1 MMSDMIITRNPN
13 QCRSHHQKMEKYR
26 TTIPDIIS
34 SVAERYEPR
43 LYAEQSQKYLV
54 NIKNILENQQKYIRT
69 TSAHE
74 EVKYFYTT
82 FVSKKETGRKERKE
96 GKEVQAK
103 EVEREEVVED
113 KNKED
118 RIRTTDSYLNVQ
130 LYQEEDAVMEHIPV
144 MNPLDPKMEEE

>member
-1 MMSDMIITRNPN
+1 MIITRNPN

-26 TTIPDIIS
+26 TTIKDIIS

-43 LYAEQSQKYLV
+43 LYEEQSQKYLI
-54 NIKNILENQQKYIRT
+54 NIKNILENQGKYIRT
-69 TSAHE
+69 TSANE

-82 FVSKKETGRKERKE
+82 FVSKKETARRDKKDGRQGKE
-96 GKEVQAK
+96 GKEV
-103 EVEREEVVED
+103 ERVEVVEE

-130 LYQEEDAVMEHIPV
+130 LYQDDDAVV
-144 MNPLDPKMEEE
+144 

>member
-26 TTIPDIIS
+26 NTIKDIIS

-43 LYAEQSQKYLV
+43 LYQEQSQKYLV
-54 NIKNILENQQKYIRT
+54 NIKNILENQGKYIRT
-69 TSAHE
+69 TSANE

-82 FVSKKETGRKERKE
+82 FVSKKEITKRDKKDGKE
-96 GKEVQAK
+96 GKEAK
-103 EVEREEVVED
+103 EVERVEVVEE

-118 RIRTTDSYLNVQ
+118 RIRTTDSYVNVQ
-130 LYQEEDAVMEHIPV
+130 VYQDDDDAV
-144 MNPLDPKMEEE
+144 L

>member
-1 MMSDMIITRNPN
+1 MIITRNPN

-43 LYAEQSQKYLV
+43 VYEEQSMKYLV

-69 TSAHE
+69 SSTQE

-82 FVSKKETGRKERKE
+82 FVSKREGGMRERKE
-96 GKEVQAK
+96 AREVK
-103 EVEREEVVED
+103 GRVVEKED
-113 KNKED
+113 AVMIEEKNKED
-118 RIRTTDSYLNVQ
+118 RIKTTDSYLPVQ
-130 LYQEEDAVMEHIPV
+130 LHQEEDAVV
-144 MNPLDPKMEEE
+144 